1 MIKIEVSV
9 YRVATRA
16 ISATSKTQV
25 IFILNFTK
33 IHCDYLLIA
42 PSEASSNTITVRCG
56 ILVSQD
62 SSLSREC
69 EGDG

>member
-42 PSEASSNTITVRCG
+42 ATEASSNTITVR
-56 ILVSQD
+56 
-62 SSLSREC
+62 
-69 EGDG
+69 